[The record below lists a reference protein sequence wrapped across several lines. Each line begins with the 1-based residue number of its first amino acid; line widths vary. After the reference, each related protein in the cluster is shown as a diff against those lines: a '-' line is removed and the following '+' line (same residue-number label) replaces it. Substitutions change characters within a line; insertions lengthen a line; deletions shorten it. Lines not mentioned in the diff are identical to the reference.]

1 MFVSFVAFFKPA
13 DDCHHITGQAVTEE
27 EQEED
32 ERRLPV
38 DEQQYQ
44 HGQYHAH
51 KRHLAADV
59 DFFEAPKRNLHNHG
73 NTGKQGNA
81 QCPPMHAGEAF
92 DAVVDPNQADN
103 QRSGG
108 RAWNADKPAFID
120 FSDER
125 VKQRQTQGGAGVV
138 DEAAAKAVLDQ
149 VGLAHRMN
157 HRPSQLSGGEQQRV
171 CIARALVNQ
180 PPVIFADEPTG
191 NLDETNENLVL
202 NLLTE
207 LNRQGRTIVMVTH
220 NPDLGKLTNR
230 IIYLQ
235 HGKLLREEK
244 NAG

>member
-1 MFVSFVAFFKPA
+1 MSQDHISDGLIVFVSFVAFFKPA

-108 RAWNADKPAFID
+108 RVGTPIN
-120 FSDER
+120 
-125 VKQRQTQGGAGVV
+125 QR
-138 DEAAAKAVLDQ
+138 
-149 VGLAHRMN
+149 
-157 HRPSQLSGGEQQRV
+157 LSTF
-171 CIARALVNQ
+171 
-180 PPVIFADEPTG
+180 PMS
-191 NLDETNENLVL
+191 VL
-202 NLLTE
+202 NSAK
-207 LNRQGRTIVMVTH
+207 RRAAQA
-220 NPDLGKLTNR
+220 
-230 IIYLQ
+230 Q
-235 HGKLLREEK
+235 
-244 NAG
+244 